1 MVPTAS
7 QIPPHPNPLADARCS
22 ALHHSLPS
30 HHLTRPHLTPH
41 RPASPRSFRQSRWAG
56 TLANTRGF
64 GDAHYKQLG
73 VFAEPAITSRLLSPA
88 SSYAFLILLSDG
100 VTDMIS
106 DQEICDL
113 CRGHRDPSRA
123 AKAVV
128 SFAESIGG
136 CVDL

>member
-1 MVPTAS
+1 MLFGLAS
-7 QIPPHPNPLADARCS
+7 LAWPGFA
-22 ALHHSLPS
+22 SLRFTSPR
-30 HHLTRPHLTPH
+30 L
-41 RPASPRSFRQSRWAG
+41 ASPGSLSQSRWAG

-73 VFAEPAITSRLLSPA
+73 VFAEPALTSRILSPA
-88 SSYAFLILLSDG
+88 REYAFLILLSDG

-123 AKAVV
+123 ARAVV

-136 CVDL
+136 CVRPLAFFFLCFCVWAHRW